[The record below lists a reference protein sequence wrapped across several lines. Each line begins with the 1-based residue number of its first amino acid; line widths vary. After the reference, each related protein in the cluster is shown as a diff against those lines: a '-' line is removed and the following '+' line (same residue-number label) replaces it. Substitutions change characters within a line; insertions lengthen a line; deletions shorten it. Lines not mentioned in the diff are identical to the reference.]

1 MYNPYNKIYFKKIN
15 NKCTKNNK
23 STNNQYSTS
32 LIKGSLNDKIGVSWK
47 INQMIGQEPSFS
59 KN

>member
-1 MYNPYNKIYFKKIN
+1 MYNPYNKIYLKKIN
-15 NKCTKNNK
+15 NNCSKNNK

-32 LIKGSLNDKIGVSWK
+32 LIMGSLNDKIGESWK
-47 INQMIGQEPSFS
+47 INQIIGQKPSFS